1 MIEQI
6 IVHGIAFAI
15 MLFLYLT
22 AFSFPTLNIGGNLG
36 AAWWPQL
43 VLGCGMILTVISAF
57 LNVKKLRAETEKT
70 KAKISKE
77 EIGSLAFSFAILA
90 ITLLFINIAGFIGS
104 IPILVFGFMFQLGCR
119 KPLSL
124 ILASIITTLVFA
136 LMFGRIMAVSLPRGM
151 GIMRSL
157 SFYIY

>member
-6 IVHGIAFAI
+6 LVHGIVFVA
-15 MLFLYLT
+15 MLFLYIT
-22 AFSFPTLNIGGNLG
+22 AFSFPALNIGGNLG

-43 VLGCGMILTVISAF
+43 VLVCGMILTAVSAF
-57 LNVKKLRAETEKT
+57 LSVKKLRAGDEKA
-70 KAKISKE
+70 KKKISKR
-77 EIGSLAFSFAILA
+77 EISSLAFSFAILA
-90 ITLLFINIAGFIGS
+90 VTLLLINVAGFIGS
-104 IPILVFGFMFQLGCR
+104 IPILVVGFMFQLGCR

-124 ILASIITTLVFA
+124 VLASAITTLVFA
-136 LMFGRIMAVSLPRGM
+136 LLFGRVMAVSLPRGL

>member
-6 IVHGIAFAI
+6 LVHGIVFAV
-15 MLFLYLT
+15 MLFLYIT
-22 AFSFPTLNIGGNLG
+22 AFSFPALNIGGNLG

-43 VLGCGMILTVISAF
+43 VLGCGMILTVLSAF
-57 LNVKKLRAETEKT
+57 FNVKKLRAGNGKNKT
-70 KAKISKE
+70 KVSKK

-90 ITLLFINIAGFIGS
+90 VTLLLINIVGFIGS
-104 IPILVFGFMFQLGCR
+104 IPILVLGFMFQLGCR

-124 ILASIITTLVFA
+124 VLASVIITLVFA
-136 LMFGRIMAVSLPRGM
+136 LLFGRVMAVSLPRGM
-151 GIMRSL
+151 GIMRVL